1 MELLEKEKYLNST
14 LLNQNLVSGINCDR
28 LKQLNNLV
36 QNYLADK
43 VDEITVVNIADAM
56 LVLQNL
62 KTTFKESQNEVKKL
76 QAENQSLTAK
86 QQKSD
91 TSLKQRSS
99 KSTTSQSSV
108 KFHLSRSNILSLS
121 AISE

>member
-36 QNYLADK
+36 QDYLADK

>member
-1 MELLEKEKYLNST
+1 M
-14 LLNQNLVSGINCDR
+14 NCDR

-36 QNYLADK
+36 QDYLDDK
-43 VDEITVVNIADAM
+43 VNEITVVNIADAM

-62 KTTFKESQNEVKKL
+62 KATFKESQNEVQKL

-86 QQKSD
+86 QKKSD

-99 KSTTSQSSV
+99 KSTISQSSV
-108 KFHLSRSNILSLS
+108 NFLQ
-121 AISE
+121 